1 MELGQLEAFLMAV
14 RLHSFS
20 RAAAAIGVTQPS
32 LSARIL
38 ALEAELGER
47 LFHRV
52 GRGVRLTDTGRA
64 FLPYVQRGMDS
75 LQRGRD
81 AIESSRTAAAGRLHI
96 GAARGI
102 SSAVLPGILET
113 FHNRHPGVDVA
124 IRTGR
129 SSEVLELVLSEE
141 IQAGVARAL
150 YHPEVVTTHLYDEEI
165 VLITHPDHRFSKEGR
180 ASIYEVGSEP
190 LIVYD
195 KESTYFVLIDRV
207 CREAGIVPNI
217 AMDLDSIESTKR
229 MIERGLGV
237 SFLPFNSIQREL
249 QMGTLAQVRLEE
261 GHRITLPTAVMVRRA
276 SSYGPLVTAFLDL
289 LRSLYGT
296 ATEIAPDE
304 PAARERTG
312 RKRRP
317 RTA

>member
-20 RAAAAIGVTQPS
+20 RAAAAVGVTQPS

-38 ALEAELGER
+38 SLEAELGEP

-64 FLPYVQRGMDS
+64 FLPYVQRAMDS
-75 LQRGRD
+75 LQRGKD
-81 AIESSRTAAAGRLHI
+81 TIESSRTAAAGRLYI

-102 SSAVLPGILET
+102 SSAILPGILET
-113 FHNRHPGVDVA
+113 FHDRHPLLDVA

-129 SSEVLELVLSEE
+129 SSEILELVLSEE
-141 IQAGVARAL
+141 IQVGVARGL
-150 YHPEVVTTHLYDEEI
+150 YHPEIVTTHLYDEEI
-165 VLITHPDHRFSKEGR
+165 VLVTHPKHRFARYGH

-190 LIVYD
+190 LIIYD

-237 SFLPFNSIQREL
+237 SFLPYNSIQREL
-249 QMGTLAQVRLEE
+249 QSRTLALVKLEE

-276 SSYGPLVTAFLDL
+276 SSYGPLVMAFLEL
-289 LRSLYGT
+289 LQHLYGAENDTGTDLSEIIDPDKRASKT
-296 ATEIAPDE
+296 A
-304 PAARERTG
+304 
-312 RKRRP
+312 
-317 RTA
+317 